1 VWSLCTDAHE
11 ESRIPSM
18 ESLKSVCPGDSSI
31 QAIIIVR
38 RNDFEL
44 GMLENYATS
53 LLSTSADTKD
63 VVNQIAK
70 LVSSKMG

>member
-1 VWSLCTDAHE
+1 
-11 ESRIPSM
+11 M

-31 QAIIIVR
+31 QAIIIDR

-53 LLSTSADTKD
+53 LLSTSADAKD